1 MNPNPASRSDSFRK
15 SPSAPKAA
23 PGAGSFCQGSP
34 LRSDERQTP
43 PPLTAARAERQEPA
57 TKGICFFFQASTT
70 LENEKKRGKPQ

>member
-15 SPSAPKAA
+15 FPSTPKAA

-34 LRSDERQTP
+34 LRSDERHTP
-43 PPLTAARAERQEPA
+43 SPLTAARTVRGELA